1 MRGFTL
7 IEILIYSALTSII
20 IGGSLVVVYQ
30 IIESSNG
37 IYDKIVI
44 EQEANFLLQ
53 KIKWALIG
61 ATTINVPPVGATSS
75 TLSVNKANFSDN
87 PIIIDLNSNN
97 LRLKNG
103 LNEQNI
109 LNSQNIAVDNVIFE
123 HQAANGNL
131 PEAVKINLI
140 VNSRLFNTTIYLR
153 K

>member
-20 IGGSLVVVYQ
+20 IGGSLVAVYQ
-30 IIESSNG
+30 IIESSDG

-53 KIKWALIG
+53 KIKWTLTG
-61 ATTINVPPVGATSS
+61 ATTINVPPIGATSS

-97 LRLKNG
+97 LRLKRG
-103 LNEQNI
+103 LNERNI
-109 LNSQNIAVDNVIFE
+109 LNSQNIAVNDVIFE
-123 HQAANGNL
+123 HQAADGNL
-131 PEAVKINLI
+131 PEAIKINFT
-140 VNSRLFNTTIYLR
+140 VNSKLFNTIIYLR